1 MLASLRPSGGSLASK
16 NTENVHKWLR
26 SRRFPGGVSILDGSR
41 EKEVM
46 VFVPSS
52 SLGPKAAPNRTSL
65 RQMAHLKRIAARN
78 LGLQLDFKV
87 TMDEADIEGMEAGLD
102 ALFRRGLPNRKLHCL
117 LSISLGGQVD
127 LWVDELL
134 GELIS
139 QKELEDLRTLAA
151 DYLKKANL
159 VLHEVHLAGSYLP
172 STAIVLRSVK
182 VVQPA
187 TVESVASEI
196 SRQGFASVPPRWVK
210 AKLDCLRRG
219 GLVIWQ
225 RGVYSITGAGLLVL
239 PISRS
244 RLSSDVERALAL
256 GRRRW

>member
-1 MLASLRPSGGSLASK
+1 LASK
-16 NTENVHKWLR
+16 NAENMRQWLR

-52 SLGPKAAPNRTSL
+52 CLGPKAGPNRTSP
-65 RQMAHLKRIAARN
+65 RQMAHLKRIAARD
-78 LGLQLDFKV
+78 LGLYVNFKV
-87 TMDEADIEGMEAGLD
+87 TMDEADIEGMEAGLN
-102 ALFRRGLPNRKLHCL
+102 ALFRRGLPNRELHCF

-127 LWVDELL
+127 LWVDEPS
-134 GELIS
+134 GGLIS
-139 QKELEDLRTLAA
+139 QKELEDLRAIAA
-151 DYLKKANL
+151 DYLEKANL
-159 VLHEVHLAGSYLP
+159 FLHGVHLGGSSLP

-187 TVESVASEI
+187 TLESVTGEI

-210 AKLDCLRRG
+210 AQLDRLRRR

-225 RGVYSITGAGLLVL
+225 RGAYSITSAGLLIL
-239 PISRS
+239 PVSRG
-244 RLSSDVERALAL
+244 RLSSDVDRALAL
-256 GRRRW
+256 GKRRW